1 MELRQLEYFCKIA
14 ETGSINEAARRMNMS
29 QPPLSYQMR
38 QLEDEL
44 NVRLFQRSSRGVELT
59 EAGRLL
65 YSRSASLLE
74 YVRSTRQ
81 AVAEAGKKRVLRMGI
96 TSTTVGTI
104 MPYISLFSQCY
115 PDVSFEVRSSAAFLQ
130 LWHPPGRRSESHLPG
145 GILFVQFYDV
155 IEAVYSASHTGFC
168 RGRMLPPSRP
178 RICRAVYRPSRA

>member
-1 MELRQLEYFCKIA
+1 MELRQPKD
-14 ETGSINEAARRMNMS
+14 G
-29 QPPLSYQMR
+29 
-38 QLEDEL
+38 L
-44 NVRLFQRSSRGVELT
+44 NV
-59 EAGRLL
+59 RLL

-74 YVRSTRQ
+74 YVHPARQ
-81 AVAEAGKKRVLRMGI
+81 AAVGAGKKRVLRMVSVSA
-96 TSTTVGTI
+96 TMGTI
-104 MPYISLFSQCY
+104 MPYFSLFSQCY

-130 LWHPPGRRSESHLPG
+130 LWRPPGRRSESHLPG

>member
-1 MELRQLEYFCKIA
+1 MGGNHTELRQPKD
-14 ETGSINEAARRMNMS
+14 G
-29 QPPLSYQMR
+29 
-38 QLEDEL
+38 L
-44 NVRLFQRSSRGVELT
+44 NV
-59 EAGRLL
+59 RLL
-65 YSRSASLLE
+65 YSRSASPLE
-74 YVRSTRQ
+74 YVHPTRQ
-81 AVAEAGKKRVLRMGI
+81 AAVGAGKKRVLRMVSVSA
-96 TSTTVGTI
+96 TMGTI

-168 RGRMLPPSRP
+168 RGRMQPPSRP